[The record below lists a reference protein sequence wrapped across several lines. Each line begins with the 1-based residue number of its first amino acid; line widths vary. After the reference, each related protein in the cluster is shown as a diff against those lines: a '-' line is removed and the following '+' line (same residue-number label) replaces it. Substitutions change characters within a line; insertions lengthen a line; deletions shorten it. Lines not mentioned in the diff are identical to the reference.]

1 VSVSVKFGS
10 IQWSI
15 MPAVHNCWLYGVCV
29 HVHKCVC
36 VWHFSVCTALYQALL
51 VVMQLCCEYVWVMSM
66 SVAVAKVRYHGVH
79 LCNFGSGVCMQQ
91 QTVIHLCE
99 SVYGRDSIQ

>member
-1 VSVSVKFGS
+1 
-10 IQWSI
+10 
-15 MPAVHNCWLYGVCV
+15 
-29 HVHKCVC
+29 
-36 VWHFSVCTALYQALL
+36 
-51 VVMQLCCEYVWVMSM
+51 MSM